1 MNVKT
6 NLYKR
11 KILRELYFNNILSCA
26 DLSLKTNKSIPLT
39 TKILNELIEEG
50 YVIETGFAQS
60 TGGRRPLMFSL
71 QQDVMYVVS
80 VAMDQFVTRI
90 ALLDMH
96 NQNVTE
102 VERFE
107 LNLYQNKNALHVL
120 TEKIDSFVQNL
131 KINKEKIAGVG
142 IAMPGFVDVKKGINY
157 SLLQSDN
164 KSIPDHI
171 CKKVGVPVFID
182 NDSSLIALAELRFG
196 AIGNRKEAMVVNI
209 GWGVGLGMI
218 IDGKM
223 FRGHN
228 GFAGEF
234 SHIPLFTNDILCSC
248 GKKGCLETE
257 TSLMVITEKA
267 RKGLKDGRV
276 SMLQQS
282 PMDDLEQANDA
293 ILSAAS
299 AGDQFAVELLSEA
312 GYKLG
317 KGIAILIHIFN
328 PETII
333 LSGRGAAAGKIWQ
346 APIQQSINEHCIP
359 RIAAN
364 TTIELS
370 TLGHQA
376 ELIGAAALVMENFEK
391 EIVKNYSVK
400 LATSLN
406 N

>member
-1 MNVKT
+1 MSVKT
-6 NLYKR
+6 DLYKR

-39 TKILNELIEEG
+39 TKILSELIEEG

-71 QQDVMYVVS
+71 KPDVMYVVS

-96 NQNVTE
+96 NQHVTE
-102 VERFE
+102 VEKFE
-107 LNLYQNKNALHVL
+107 LDLYKNKNALHVL
-120 TEKIDSFVQNL
+120 TEKIAAFIG
-131 KINKEKIAGVG
+131 KIHIDKEKIAGVG

-157 SLLQSDN
+157 SLLPSDSKN
-164 KSIPDHI
+164 IPDHI
-171 CKKVGVPVFID
+171 CKEIDIPVFID

-196 AIGNRKEAMVVNI
+196 SVGKRKDAMVVNI

-234 SHIPLFTNDILCSC
+234 SHIPLFTNDKLCSC

-257 TSLMVITEKA
+257 TSLTIITEMAK
-267 RKGLKDGRV
+267 KGLQAGRV
-276 SMLQQS
+276 SMLQQM
-282 PMDDLEQANDA
+282 PMDDFEQASDA

-370 TLGHQA
+370 TLGYQA
-376 ELIGAAALVMENFEK
+376 ELTGAAALVMENFER
-391 EIVKNYSVK
+391 EIAKNYSVK
-400 LATSLN
+400 LAASLN

>member
-11 KILRELYFNNILSCA
+11 KILRELYFNNTLSCA

-50 YVIETGFAQS
+50 YVNETGFAQS
-60 TGGRRPLMFSL
+60 TGGRRPLIFSL
-71 QQDVMYVVS
+71 QPDVMYIVS

-90 ALLDMH
+90 TLLDIH
-96 NQNVTE
+96 NQNVTAIE
-102 VERFE
+102 KFE
-107 LNLYQNKNALHVL
+107 LNLYQDKNALHVL
-120 TEKIDSFVQNL
+120 TEKLNLFVQQ
-131 KINKEKIAGVG
+131 IQVDKEKIAGVG

-157 SLLQSDN
+157 SLLPSDN
-164 KSIPDHI
+164 KSIPEHI
-171 CKKVGVPVFID
+171 FQKIGIPVFID

-196 AIGNRKEAMVVNI
+196 AVGSRKDAMVVNI

-218 IDGKM
+218 IDGQM

-234 SHIPLFTNDILCSC
+234 SHIPLFTNDKLCSC

-257 TSLMVITEKA
+257 TSLMVVTEKA
-267 RKGLKDGRV
+267 KKGLEEGRV
-276 SMLQQS
+276 SMLQKL
-282 PMDDLEQANDA
+282 PMDDLEQASDA

-299 AGDQFAVELLSEA
+299 AGDQFAVELLSDA
-312 GYKLG
+312 AYKLG

-370 TLGHQA
+370 TLGYQA

-400 LATSLN
+400 LTTSVN